1 MRRLVLPVVLAASLC
16 TPGPAIP
23 QPVAAPAPTVL
34 RLVEAPAQF
43 SDPEWQF
50 RADQRANLRLH
61 PDVLGLT
68 EVTHRHRALVQLAHR
83 YGYRLWQ
90 PRQGNSQRV
99 SVALLTRADHPVL
112 NRGWVPVIYGQASPP
127 ALRHG
132 MRGIL
137 WTIIDVNGER
147 VYVSQWHGLTKGHPG
162 TNDPPDRIADNLRL
176 IHRVARHLHRYSS
189 GLDLAFSLADSNIPA
204 LRVPG
209 ATDYWPG
216 LRGPIVTV
224 LHTIRDQ
231 RVTLTR
237 VRRWDRWSD
246 HFALTASYAIRPA

>member
-16 TPGPAIP
+16 WPGQATPT
-23 QPVAAPAPTVL
+23 VAAPAPTVL
-34 RLVEAPAQF
+34 RLIEAPAQF
-43 SDPEWQF
+43 SDVEWQF
-50 RADQRANLRLH
+50 RADQRANLALH

-90 PRQGNSQRV
+90 PRQANGQRA

-137 WTIIDVNGER
+137 WAVIDIGGER

-176 IHRVARHLHRYSS
+176 IRRVADHLHKYSH
-189 GLDLAFSLADSNIPA
+189 GTALAFTAADSNIPA

-209 ATDYWPG
+209 AADCWQG

-224 LHTIRDQ
+224 LATIRDQ
-231 RVTLTR
+231 RVTLQR
-237 VRRWDRWSD
+237 ARRFDRWSD
-246 HFALTASYAIRPA
+246 HFALRVTYRIEPAG